1 MVLSSISSMAQQ
13 PTHELK
19 ATSNL
24 LWVDLLGTTFDRG
37 ISRKLTTINLLYWL
51 HISKHMLRTNTLQN
65 SFALAN
71 LQLLQIIFSFLLPA
85 NLDMHCQVFAFKLRA
100 IQAGDL
106 QLR

>member
-1 MVLSSISSMAQQ
+1 
-13 PTHELK
+13 
-19 ATSNL
+19 
-24 LWVDLLGTTFDRG
+24 
-37 ISRKLTTINLLYWL
+37 
-51 HISKHMLRTNTLQN
+51 MLRTNTLQI